1 MDRNVLPELA
11 GGACVRAGELYEDYA
26 NEIGYMQPPAGL
38 DDAGMQAFYDQLM
51 PVMESYIQKALQVYQ
66 TAVEKA
72 VSTGIDNE
80 WVTKAADHLELLAPG
95 TAAALGLPGY
105 APLPPPPDTTAPQDS
120 TAAPDSTGAGEPQP
134 LSFLPARPGCLAG
147 VS

>member
-1 MDRNVLPELA
+1 M
-11 GGACVRAGELYEDYA
+11 
-26 NEIGYMQPPAGL
+26 
-38 DDAGMQAFYDQLM
+38 
-51 PVMESYIQKALQVYQ
+51 YQ

-72 VSTGIDNE
+72 VSSSIDNE